1 MDSED
6 LLARLRRLEEQVTQ
20 NGHASRL
27 QEARDSMDVYAEQY
41 RTRETAHSAALWEE
55 EEPIME
61 VLAGEENGPS
71 FAARLA
77 RLERLMASM
86 PQQLETLHRRIDG
99 LVLTRAPGTLGTPG
113 ERPKE
118 VRTED
123 IEGHNPAASI
133 AGTEV
138 LASATSQ
145 FTALHQELTK
155 IRQESEREEREEEEE
170 AQRNVSGKQT
180 RFMLMPGSMS
190 LTIVP
195 LGKRLFRLGTGRLDT
210 SGTQQYSPS
219 VYSLPSNCWGA
230 LSLVGL
236 QEFGSTAS
244 GLTLLGATLAALVQ
258 LLFCL
263 VLFQGL
269 LDTPRDDSVLR
280 DWRVLGHSAAFY
292 DPVSKTSLAGRLCRN
307 GHFGLGE
314 VIEEVRGFLQP
325 ALAQLS
331 VGVLLSS
338 MAVLIWACYV
348 TIEVEAVLSLVCAL
362 HKLPPKTTIVEQA
375 EGYLSFRSISDERR
389 LGVSFLL
396 FCRSGVLLILGFS
409 GGVWLSRLQDVGG
422 ILHDCVM
429 LVMILGLDELAYKLL
444 VPRPA
449 KTYAGAIR
457 TFMFQDGHKTTPGCT
472 LAAIGKLGALVLSVA
487 FLITFGCLHSGV
499 VADEVSAVLCGG
511 NVDFVTSLHP
521 SLGVPI
527 VLDTESH
534 DSAKAEQIRSWAL
547 SYVPQPDQAYF
558 NITLLQ
564 GAVAVR
570 RVGSYEELQAYLAL
584 TDREASE
591 QGFGTGCQDLGRDSS
606 EGAWLWPSLAA
617 AGASNCQQAYSLC
630 DRRDLPLARML
641 CPETCGCLDSAAG
654 LYVSNGCRQLCL
666 QEVDTFNESLRT
678 TPCEDLRAQGD
689 YRRTAWSRWWAG
701 FYQAHDNDSTVEEAM
716 IDFARNGA
724 QGDCSFLNT
733 QDSIRD
739 RFCRG
744 GSDRPGTAIC
754 PVTCGCTS
762 GAISDWCPSSC

>member
-6 LLARLRRLEEQVTQ
+6 LLARLRRLEEKVAKT
-20 NGHASRL
+20 GPTSSL
-27 QEARDSMDVYAEQY
+27 PESRDSN

-61 VLAGEENGPS
+61 VLAGEEFGPS

-77 RLERLMASM
+77 RLETLMASM

-99 LVLTRAPGTLGTPG
+99 LVLTGAPTLGTPG

-118 VRTED
+118 VRMED

-133 AGTEV
+133 AGATEV

-219 VYSLPSNCWGA
+219 VYSLPSSCWGA
-230 LSLVGL
+230 LPLLGL

-244 GLTLLGATLAALVQ
+244 GLTLLGAALAALVQ
-258 LLFCL
+258 LLFCS
-263 VLFQGL
+263 VLFHGL
-269 LDTPRDDSVLR
+269 LDTPRSPVDESILL
-280 DWRVLGHSAAFY
+280 DWRLLGHSAAFY

-307 GHFGLGE
+307 GHFGLGD

-348 TIEVEAVLSLVCAL
+348 TIEVEAVFSLVRAI
-362 HKLPPKTTIVEQA
+362 HKLPPKTTVLEQA

-429 LVMILGLDELAYKLL
+429 LVMILGLDEVAYKLL

-457 TFMFQDGHKTTPGCT
+457 TFMFQDGHKTNAGCT
-472 LAAIGKLGALVLSVA
+472 LAALGKLGALVLSVA

-499 VADEVSAVLCGG
+499 VADEVRDVLCGG

-521 SLGVPI
+521 SLGLPI
-527 VLDTESH
+527 VLDTESY
-534 DSAKAEQIRSWAL
+534 DSVRAEQIRSWAS
-547 SYVPQPDQAYF
+547 SYVPQPDQAFF
-558 NITLLQ
+558 NVTLPQ
-564 GAVAVR
+564 GTVAVR

-591 QGFGTGCQDLGRDSS
+591 QGFGTGCQDLGRDSP
-606 EGAWLWPSLAA
+606 EGAWLWPALAA

-641 CPETCGCLDSAAG
+641 CPETCGCLDSASG
-654 LYVSNGCRQLCL
+654 LYVSNGCRQLCH
-666 QEVDTFNESLRT
+666 QELDTFNESLRAM
-678 TPCEDLRAQGD
+678 PCEDLRAQGD

-701 FYQAHDNDSTVEEAM
+701 FYQAHDNDSTVEESM

-733 QDSIRD
+733 QDAIRD

-754 PVTCGCTS
+754 PVTCGCAS
-762 GAISDWCPSSC
+762 GTTSDWCPSSC